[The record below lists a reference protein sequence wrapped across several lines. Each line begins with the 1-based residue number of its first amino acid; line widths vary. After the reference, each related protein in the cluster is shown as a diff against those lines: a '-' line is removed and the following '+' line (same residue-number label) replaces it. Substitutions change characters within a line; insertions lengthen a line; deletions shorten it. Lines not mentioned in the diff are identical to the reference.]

1 MIFSFEER
9 EREDRN
15 ENFLNCEILFIYLKN
30 KISKEDMIYFCSDMI
45 LMSMSFI
52 ALKKFLKLE
61 KSISWMKVCKMKDN
75 PLIIKRNYIIY
86 KTLDITEK
94 IDSKF

>member
-1 MIFSFEER
+1 
-9 EREDRN
+9 
-15 ENFLNCEILFIYLKN
+15 
-30 KISKEDMIYFCSDMI
+30 MIYFCSGMI

-52 ALKKFLKLE
+52 ALKTFLKLE

-86 KTLDITEK
+86 KTLDMIGK